1 MANAF
6 VEELQKMTVRFNISG
21 AGSSRAFL
29 EERLA
34 TAKGD
39 LAASENALKAFQL
52 KYRALSAPQ
61 QAEASVRTLAELTAQ
76 LNAQEMQLSML
87 RRTLADSSQEV
98 KNAKQSISVLKA
110 QIVRFEKGPGSGVV
124 PSFGSLP
131 AREQEYLNLMRTFK
145 TNEATYELLTKQYEM
160 AKINEANDVSS
171 IQVIQKAVVP
181 EKKVKPERARIVLTY
196 TFTAF
201 ILAVLLAVGRH
212 LLDSMPA
219 DQKRQWKTLAGK
231 G

>member
-1 MANAF
+1 
-6 VEELQKMTVRFNISG
+6 
-21 AGSSRAFL
+21 
-29 EERLA
+29 
-34 TAKGD
+34 
-39 LAASENALKAFQL
+39 
-52 KYRALSAPQ
+52 
-61 QAEASVRTLAELTAQ
+61 
-76 LNAQEMQLSML
+76 
-87 RRTLADSSQEV
+87 
-98 KNAKQSISVLKA
+98 
-110 QIVRFEKGPGSGVV
+110 
-124 PSFGSLP
+124 LP